1 MNSSHAKVRSTT
13 HLPLMGL
20 NSGVS
25 IFDFT
30 HANFTF
36 NPFFKFLIM
45 LHSSSDYIKLLSIRF
60 IQLDLVS
67 FLLYDDMKKL
77 PYRRISPVL
86 FVLSLSHDGTP
97 SLLRSITKITRRYA
111 TSALTN
117 IGERGLDGLMQD
129 YRRREKNSTASAKG
143 REILRMRRDDAGM
156 SSSPES
162 SRLMSRG
169 CPSKV

>member
-1 MNSSHAKVRSTT
+1 MNSSHEKVRSTP

-25 IFDFT
+25 IFYFT
-30 HANFTF
+30 HSNFTF

-77 PYRRISPVL
+77 SYRRISPVL
-86 FVLSLSHDGTP
+86 FVLSLSHDGAP

-111 TSALTN
+111 TSAITN
-117 IGERGLDGLMQD
+117 IVARGLK
-129 YRRREKNSTASAKG
+129 YG
-143 REILRMRRDDAGM
+143 RLQFLFIFSVIRDV
-156 SSSPES
+156 
-162 SRLMSRG
+162 LL
-169 CPSKV
+169 

>member
-1 MNSSHAKVRSTT
+1 MNSSHEKVRSTP

-30 HANFTF
+30 HSNFTF

-45 LHSSSDYIKLLSIRF
+45 LHRSSDYIKLLSIRF

-86 FVLSLSHDGTP
+86 FVLSLSHDGVP

-111 TSALTN
+111 TSAITN
-117 IGERGLDGLMQD
+117 IVARGLK
-129 YRRREKNSTASAKG
+129 YG
-143 REILRMRRDDAGM
+143 RLQFLLFFSVIRDV
-156 SSSPES
+156 
-162 SRLMSRG
+162 LL
-169 CPSKV
+169 